1 MPRNRNFL
9 RKIKGWSAKKDCKAT
24 KIKVGLGQRR
34 QLYTMDE
41 NIQGGNQPINLE
53 ELTGFQFGPAWAR
66 KGAESG
72 AKIPTSFTREPKGER
87 KPARRQGG
95 SERPFNRDRRDN
107 AGKPRDPKGRDR
119 DRRREPQ
126 RELPQPAEGYRVEL
140 RPCNTILEV
149 FTKEI
154 QKQKR
159 AHSLLDLARVVM
171 AAKDRYDLVFM
182 KQEGG
187 STLIHSTKGDGACW
201 LTEAEAVAYMWDA
214 PWFAELYT
222 TEQIETEAP
231 KGTFTAI
238 ATCTMGNEVIG
249 PVNWHG
255 YQAALMNLYRSKYA
269 NMPLDAFKSRIT
281 LNKDEEA
288 VAAWLEQAKY
298 KTVWKPT
305 REGAADTT
313 LEDAR
318 AVEADF
324 LANAYT
330 TVYETTDKV
339 FINGATSRKVLSP
352 GLAAHQ
358 AILSDKTRRSPQML
372 IPNLCHGLARHHMP
386 IYKWQGKH
394 FTGPSR
400 VRTIPADTVLADRM
414 VSIIEWCKANSGK
427 KVEAMFAELSGVPGG
442 TEEATEAHAP
452 YTNDMIWL
460 LEQGFIVVTAD
471 NSIWYPKGELA
482 PAPAPAQQKRPQAK
496 GKKKPAPK
504 KADTKP
510 AEPAAPVAEAPAAE
524 EAPAPT
530 TEEQA

>member
-1 MPRNRNFL
+1 
-9 RKIKGWSAKKDCKAT
+9 
-24 KIKVGLGQRR
+24 
-34 QLYTMDE
+34 MDE

-72 AKIPTSFTREPKGER
+72 VKMAASFAREPRGER
-87 KPARRQGG
+87 KPGRKQGG
-95 SERPFNRDRRDN
+95 ERPFNRNSRETN
-107 AGKPRDPKGRDR
+107 GKPHQAKGR
-119 DRRREPQ
+119 DRRREQPQ
-126 RELPQPAEGYRVEL
+126 KELPPPAEGYRVEL

-201 LTEAEAVAYMWDA
+201 LTEGEAVAYLWDA
-214 PWFAELYT
+214 PWFSEFYA
-222 TEQIETEAP
+222 TEQVETEAP

-238 ATCTMGNEVIG
+238 ATCSMGGEIIG

-269 NMPLDAFKSRIT
+269 NMPLEVFKNRIN
-281 LNKDEEA
+281 LEKNEEA
-288 VAAWLEQAKY
+288 VAAWLESAKY

-305 REGAADTT
+305 REGAEEVV
-313 LEDAR
+313 LEDTR

-324 LANAYT
+324 LANGFAK
-330 TVYETTDKV
+330 VYETTDKV
-339 FINGATSRKVLSP
+339 FINGATARKVLSP

-394 FTGPSR
+394 YTGPSR
-400 VRTIPADTVLADRM
+400 VRNIPADTVLADRM
-414 VSIIEWCKANSGK
+414 VSIVEWCKANSGK
-427 KVEAMFAELSGVPGG
+427 KVEAMFAELSGVPSG
-442 TEEATEAHAP
+442 TPEATEAYAP

-482 PAPAPAQQKRPQAK
+482 PAATPTRTNRNKGKGKRKPGNKDEKAPAPTQQETP
-496 GKKKPAPK
+496 PAP
-504 KADTKP
+504 
-510 AEPAAPVAEAPAAE
+510 PAAE
-524 EAPAPT
+524 EAAPSAPETPEPAPAD
-530 TEEQA
+530 QA